1 MSRIIAIFFRDLKV
15 ASRDAMTIYIGV
27 VPILLAI
34 LINFFAPGL
43 NDTTVNLAMLSD
55 DSESHIE
62 YMEQFANVE
71 LFESEEEIDERISKQ
86 DDIVGMVPNGGN
98 YDIIVQ
104 GNEAG
109 YVEDYAVMLNSLYEL
124 GAEQENTTAEMFSF
138 GNSVPPLKTKLV
150 NMLILMIIM
159 LTGMLI
165 AIGIVDEKVDNTINA
180 VNVSPTSKLQFV
192 FGKSILGASVA
203 LIGIILAIIIC
214 GYSDINWGMILLVGI
229 SSMLITLAVG
239 FLQGLNSKDV
249 MDAAA
254 GVKMIMLP
262 IAGSIAVYE
271 LLGPEWQWIAYWSP
285 FYWAYKA
292 NDMILSGTATWGAVL
307 FSVAIILG
315 ITVFIYFISIPRI
328 RKGLS

>member
-1 MSRIIAIFFRDLKV
+1 
-15 ASRDAMTIYIGV
+15 
-27 VPILLAI
+27 
-34 LINFFAPGL
+34 
-43 NDTTVNLAMLSD
+43 
-55 DSESHIE
+55 
-62 YMEQFANVE
+62 
-71 LFESEEEIDERISKQ
+71 
-86 DDIVGMVPNGGN
+86 
-98 YDIIVQ
+98 
-104 GNEAG
+104 
-109 YVEDYAVMLNSLYEL
+109 
-124 GAEQENTTAEMFSF
+124 
-138 GNSVPPLKTKLV
+138 
-150 NMLILMIIM
+150 
-159 LTGMLI
+159 
-165 AIGIVDEKVDNTINA
+165 
-180 VNVSPTSKLQFV
+180 
-192 FGKSILGASVA
+192 
-203 LIGIILAIIIC
+203 
-214 GYSDINWGMILLVGI
+214 
-229 SSMLITLAVG
+229 MLITLAVG